1 MATMRGSDDFDGG
14 ATGSDD
20 QVAESCRILIVDD
33 DQDYA
38 EEYVSAVADL
48 GYDCIFAC
56 DPRTALNLIR
66 ADPQIGIVMTDI
78 QMPGMTGLELL
89 EEIEARFGALRPI
102 VALVVTGF
110 SSLPVAVNALRSNA
124 VDFLSKPVSH
134 EDLAAALRRATR
146 RWAKQVSDRKLA
158 MLAQLGTRIVDILT
172 PGKLEM
178 PPADPAES
186 SPSDEQLADFARLL
200 IRSRQQRGQFLDASL
215 FADPAW
221 DILLDLTLADLKGR
235 TVPVS
240 SACVAA
246 SVPLSTALRWVR
258 TLTEAGLIKR
268 WTDPQDRRR
277 DLIALSDEARVAM
290 LRYLAA
296 IHASF
301 GAR

>member
-1 MATMRGSDDFDGG
+1 MATMRDSDDFDSGPPG
-14 ATGSDD
+14 PDAHVSDT
-20 QVAESCRILIVDD
+20 CRILIVDD

-38 EEYVSAVADL
+38 EEYVAAVADL
-48 GYDCIFAC
+48 GYDCIYAC
-56 DPRTALNLIR
+56 DTRTALSLIR
-66 ADPQIGIVMTDI
+66 ADAQIGIVMTDI
-78 QMPGMTGLELL
+78 HMPGMSGLELL
-89 EEIEARFGALRPI
+89 DEIEARFGALRPI

-110 SSLPVAVNALRSNA
+110 SSLPAAVDALRSNA

-134 EDLAAALRRATR
+134 EDLAAALRRAMR

-172 PGKLEM
+172 PAQVEM
-178 PPADPAES
+178 PPERPEVAP
-186 SPSDEQLADFARLL
+186 PSDEQLADFARLL
-200 IRSRQQRGQFLDASL
+200 IRSRQQRGKFLDASL

-221 DILLDLTLADLKGR
+221 DILLDLTLSDLNGR

-277 DLIALSDEARVAM
+277 DLIALSDEARLAM
-290 LRYLAA
+290 RRYLAT
-296 IHASF
+296 IHNNF
-301 GAR
+301 WAR